1 MLNIGPR
8 LTCAAEMVR
17 RHRKTV
23 DIGTD
28 HAYIPAYLVLHGMS
42 DNVLACDIG
51 KMPLEN
57 AAKTLREY
65 SLEDKIQLRI
75 SDGLKEVKPFEA
87 EEIIICGMGGTLMSD
102 ILSSAGWIKKEGTHL
117 VLQPMTHSEDVRR
130 YLITNGFRIT
140 EEKCVVDTNRVY
152 CCISA
157 DFDGEVREMPEGYL
171 YFGYLPKNDEASRL
185 YVQRQLHRVKTKLEA
200 LKKAGTSPDDVR
212 VLTLVYD
219 YYERG
224 VHGEG

>member
-8 LTCAAEMVR
+8 LICAADMVK

-28 HAYIPAYLVLHGMS
+28 HAYIPAYLVLNGMS

-51 KMPLEN
+51 KKPLEN

-65 SLEDKIQLRI
+65 SLQDRIELRI
-75 SDGLKEVKPFEA
+75 SDGLKEVFPDEA

-102 ILSSAGWIKKEGTHL
+102 ILSSAEWIKKDGMHL

-130 YLITNGFRIT
+130 YLCKHGFRIT
-140 EEKCVVDTNRVY
+140 EEKCVIDTGRVY

-157 DFDGEVREMPEGYL
+157 DYDGVIRDVPEGYF
-171 YFGYLPKNDEASRL
+171 YFGELPKNDEVSAL
-185 YVQRQLHRVKTKLEA
+185 FTERQLHRVKTKLEA
-200 LKKAGTSPDDVR
+200 LKKAGTDNCQVQTLS
-212 VLTLVYD
+212 LVYD
-219 YYERG
+219 YYSERCSL
-224 VHGEG
+224 